1 MTETILKKK
10 MFEHF
15 ETLNE
20 FSKRKFI
27 KDNNVSYQNKPFIIP
42 QNKTWYRINCTFDEP
57 FSVGLGKDSQ
67 NRWVGIFQIDVYTPI
82 GKGEDEFEN
91 NYKWIAELYKR
102 GTEIDE
108 ITVMKVYR
116 AMSEVGDTYFR
127 NIIRV
132 EFNADLDN

>member
-10 MFEHF
+10 MFERF

-20 FSKRKFI
+20 FSGLVFLK
-27 KDNNVSYQNKPFIIP
+27 NNVSYPNKTFNIP
-42 QNKTWYRINCTFDEP
+42 EKKTWYKIDCTFDEP
-57 FSVGLGKDSQ
+57 YSNSLGMESQ

-91 NYKWIAELYKR
+91 NYKWIAELFKR
-102 GTEIDE
+102 GTEVDDII
-108 ITVMKVYR
+108 ITKVYR
-116 AMSEVGDTYFR
+116 ANSEVGDNYYR